1 MFNKIYADPSRQITF
16 DKSVDNAL
24 KQKVISLFN
33 QHSETS
39 DHTKNSEEA
48 LKMRMFDVIYDIT
61 RKIENQHKAQITVD
75 TCTGELKERT
85 KNTASGN
92 AEKEIT
98 PYDPA
103 SKFMMQEQ
111 NQLGKAVVGIG
122 AVSLKTYFIL
132 STNSNTKVLEAC
144 QLLDQDPNNIGAVA
158 EKINLIK
165 IWRPDIHSLNLE
177 LTTIANTNLDP
188 LIDRLKKLSLN
199 PGDKYDELLQDVLTM
214 KKNTAAISA
223 PEFLSGIISLAADN
237 AKELALPKLNATSDL
252 VDIYTTAAMLGYSFK
267 EISDIMCSPIFN

>member
-1 MFNKIYADPSRQITF
+1 MFNKIYADPSGQITF
-16 DKSVDNAL
+16 DESVDENL
-24 KQKVISLFN
+24 KEKVIDLFN
-33 QHSETS
+33 EHSSTP
-39 DHTKNSEEA
+39 DFVKNSEEA

-75 TCTGELKERT
+75 TCTEELKERT

-92 AEKEIT
+92 AEKRIT
-98 PYDPA
+98 PYNPA

-144 QLLDQDPNNIGAVA
+144 DLLDQNPNNIDAVA
-158 EKINLIK
+158 EKINFIK
-165 IWRPDIHSLNLE
+165 INRPSLDGNGSV
-177 LTTIANTNLDP
+177 LTTITNTNLDP
-188 LIDRLKKLSLN
+188 LIDRLKKLTLA
-199 PGDKYDELLQDVLTM
+199 PGDKYDLILKDVLEM
-214 KKNTAAISA
+214 KKNTLAISA

-252 VDIYTTAAMLGYSFK
+252 VDIYTTAAMLGYSFQ